1 MGFDQISLYREM
13 VEFKAAEAK
22 VRQLEKAERLA
33 VVNNL
38 VIVIIGA
45 FISDN
50 IQFQESIQALQ
61 KQAHTFIICQNRV

>member
-1 MGFDQISLYREM
+1 M
-13 VEFKAAEAK
+13 
-22 VRQLEKAERLA
+22 EKAERLA
-33 VVNNL
+33 FVNNL